1 MKKVQVNTPLILE
14 QNGEMVRIET
24 GQIIE
29 LTDDVYAQV
38 SAHTTL
44 LDEMS
49 DEPVFEPTDKPIF
62 EPQPTPEVQDEPSL
76 DEVVPQ
82 ADDVGGDVVS
92 DEAVTSDA
100 PTDSEAAEPK
110 KSTRKKA

>member
-14 QNGEMVRIET
+14 QNGELIRIET

-44 LDEMS
+44 LDDGSDTEFELQPVAPVDNEVAAEVS
-49 DEPVFEPTDKPIF
+49 KTDEVATDEP
-62 EPQPTPEVQDEPSL
+62 
-76 DEVVPQ
+76 
-82 ADDVGGDVVS
+82 A
-92 DEAVTSDA
+92 
-100 PTDSEAAEPK
+100 TDSETADAEAIPLK